1 MISREVR
8 VVADYLVEFYANPTT
23 VAVFTSSLY
32 WALRDM
38 QLYCLDQE
46 LKEIHGQA
54 SK

>member
-1 MISREVR
+1 MISKEVR

-32 WALRDM
+32 WAMRDM
-38 QLYCLDQE
+38 SMYYLDQE
-46 LKEIHGQA
+46 LKESHGQA